1 MPKPTQSPFS
11 DASGGASYRTLQAGK
26 IASPYEVVPPQDDEK
41 NIYRLLLD
49 TSNSYAGVDFQI
61 TCYVPVDQEDMERLQ
76 STFTTSIAAAE
87 RAGSYT
93 LAAEYRRKLSGL
105 QQNAYIEDLMEVT
118 DLAISSRRSIPE
130 VRRLGEVS
138 PTAHAKGVRTFAG
151 TMVVALL
158 KKDPLLELYSNDL
171 SDQVYPNSYF
181 VDNIPPFHIVA
192 TAHNEYGHS
201 VSASILGIVIGDFQ
215 TVLSVNDM
223 YTEMSYTFKAKHM
236 TPFVHH
242 DVRKKL
248 KEMLTFRTP
257 AEGMGEPISQLK
269 PAGVANRVRTLL

>member
-1 MPKPTQSPFS
+1 MQSGTVLNNTDTS
-11 DASGGASYRTLQAGK
+11 S
-26 IASPYEVVPPQDDEK
+26 PQDDWRDTS
-41 NIYRLLLD
+41 RLLLD

-76 STFTTSIAAAE
+76 LTFTASIAAAE
-87 RAGSYT
+87 SAGSYT
-93 LAAEYRRKLSGL
+93 LAAEYRRRLSGL

-118 DLAISSRRSIPE
+118 DLAISSRRSVPE
-130 VRRLGEVS
+130 VRRLGETS

-171 SDQVYPNSYF
+171 GDHTDPSSYF

-201 VSASILGIVIGDFQ
+201 ISTAILGVVLADFQ
-215 TVLSVNDM
+215 SVLSVNDM
-223 YTEMSYTFKAKHM
+223 YTEMSYMFKAKHM
-236 TPFVHH
+236 TPFVHQ

-248 KEMLTFRTP
+248 KEMLTFKTP
-257 AEGMGEPISQLK
+257 AEGIGSPMSLLK
-269 PAGVANRVRTLL
+269 PVGLYNRIRTQL

>member
-1 MPKPTQSPFS
+1 MQS
-11 DASGGASYRTLQAGK
+11 GT
-26 IASPYEVVPPQDDEK
+26 VPNNTDTTSALDDWK
-41 NIYRLLLD
+41 QTYRLLLD

-61 TCYVPVDQEDMERLQ
+61 TCYVPVDQKDMDRLQ
-76 STFTTSIAAAE
+76 RTFTTSIDAAE

-105 QQNAYIEDLMEVT
+105 QKNAYIEDLMEVT

-171 SDQVYPNSYF
+171 GDQVYPDSYF

-201 VSASILGIVIGDFQ
+201 VSAAILGIVIGDFQ

-223 YTEMSYTFKAKHM
+223 YTECQFSFKAKHM

-257 AEGMGEPISQLK
+257 AEGMGSPASLLK
-269 PAGVANRVRTLL
+269 PEGLYNRIRDRL

>member
-1 MPKPTQSPFS
+1 MV
-11 DASGGASYRTLQAGK
+11 ASSYGATS
-26 IASPYEVVPPQDDEK
+26 PQDDEK

-61 TCYVPVDQEDMERLQ
+61 TCYVPVDQEDVERLQ
-76 STFTTSIAAAE
+76 RTFLASVAAAE

-93 LAAEYRRKLSGL
+93 LAAEYRRKLSGFL
-105 QQNAYIEDLMEVT
+105 QSAYIEDLMEVT

-138 PTAHAKGVRTFAG
+138 PTAHAKGPRTFAG

-171 SDQVYPNSYF
+171 GDMTDPSSYF

-201 VSASILGIVIGDFQ
+201 VSAAILGVVIGDFQ

-223 YTEMSYTFKAKHM
+223 YTEMQFGFKAKHM

-248 KEMLTFRTP
+248 KEFLSFKTP
-257 AEGMGEPISQLK
+257 AEGMGDPISRLK